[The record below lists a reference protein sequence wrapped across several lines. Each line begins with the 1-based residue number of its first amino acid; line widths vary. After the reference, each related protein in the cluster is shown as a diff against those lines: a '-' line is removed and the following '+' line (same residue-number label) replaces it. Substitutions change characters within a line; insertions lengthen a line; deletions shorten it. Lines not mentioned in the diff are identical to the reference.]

1 MSTAKSDFEP
11 REAIQGLFNYVKDM
25 ASSAISRPVSSQPGE
40 EQVDAAVLGALESG
54 SKTASQISKA
64 ILVSAAGAWSP
75 TDGLINKSLAKL
87 ADTDKVTVKTKA
99 DRKTYSITAEGQ
111 AALDLAKENLSAA
124 APRATS
130 KMNMNF
136 NWMSCDPKFLS
147 SASKLPPVMLD
158 IAQTGTKEQQA
169 RAAEILDKVRHDL
182 HKVLAEK

>member
-25 ASSAISRPVSSQPGE
+25 ASSAISRPSNIQPGE
-40 EQVDAAVLGALESG
+40 EQVEAAVLGALESG
-54 SKTASQISKA
+54 PKTATQISKA
-64 ILVSAAGAWSP
+64 ILVSAAGAWAP
-75 TDGLINKSLAKL
+75 TDGQINKSLTKL

-99 DRKTYSITAEGQ
+99 DRKTYSITESGK
-111 AALDLAKENLSAA
+111 AALDLAKENLDTSAHRVA
-124 APRATS
+124 S
-130 KMNMNF
+130 KLNMNF

-158 IAQTGTKEQQA
+158 IAQTGTREQQA
-169 RAAEILDKVRHDL
+169 RAAEILDKARHDL

>member
-99 DRKTYSITAEGQ
+99 DRKTY
-111 AALDLAKENLSAA
+111 
-124 APRATS
+124 
-130 KMNMNF
+130 
-136 NWMSCDPKFLS
+136 WMSCDPKFLS